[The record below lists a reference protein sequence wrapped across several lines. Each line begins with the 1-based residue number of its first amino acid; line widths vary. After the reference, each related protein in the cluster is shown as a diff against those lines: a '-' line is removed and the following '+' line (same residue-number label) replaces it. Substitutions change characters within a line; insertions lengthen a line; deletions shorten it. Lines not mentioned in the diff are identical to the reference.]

1 MLENSFGLIFFLKAP
16 RHNKSNIRSVYFRIT
31 VDGIPKEASTRR
43 QWDTERWNKKT
54 ERATGTKEDAKSLNF
69 FLDSLTAKIHEIKSE
84 IMYTGKPITSQKIM
98 DHVMGRI
105 TPRARV
111 LEEFQKH
118 NDEMKALIGN
128 GYTEATLE
136 RFNIT
141 KNHVTAF
148 IKFKY
153 NTSDF
158 EFADLN
164 FEFIKDFE
172 FYLRT
177 VRKCANNTT
186 LKYISNFK
194 KIVIRAID
202 KEIII
207 KDPFKNFKGKKTK
220 IVKKPISA
228 KELAELERREFS
240 TDRLNTVRDIF
251 VFQCYTGLAYID
263 AFQLQK
269 ADIKDGVDGN
279 QWILSERQKTNST
292 ARIPLLP
299 KAIEILEK
307 YKDHPVCIKRGT
319 VLPVSSNQKM
329 NEYLK
334 EIAALCGFPFTLN
347 THMARRTFGSTVTL
361 NNNVPINVVK
371 EMLGHSSVK
380 QTESYAITEQATIG
394 REMTL
399 LNKRLHPEKTEMSQE
414 DLTALIRLENEL
426 ELIKEKYKIPSS

>member
-1 MLENSFGLIFFLKAP
+1 MLEKSFGLIFFLKVP
-16 RHNKSNIRSVYFRIT
+16 RHGSNIRTVYFRIT
-31 VDGIPKEASTRR
+31 VDDIPKEASTRR
-43 QWDTERWNKKT
+43 QWDIERWNQKT
-54 ERATGTKEDAKSLNF
+54 ERAVGTKEDAKSLNF
-69 FLDSLTAKIHEIKSE
+69 FLDSLTTKIHEIKTK

-105 TPRARV
+105 TPRAQV

-141 KNHVTAF
+141 KNHVSAF
-148 IKFKY
+148 IKLKY
-153 NTSDF
+153 NASDF

-207 KDPFKNFKGKKTK
+207 KDPFKSFKGKKTK

-228 KELAELERREFS
+228 KELAELERHQFS

-263 AFQLQK
+263 VKQLTL
-269 ADIKDGVDGN
+269 DNISLGIDGDK
-279 QWILSERQKTNST
+279 WIFKNRQKTETTSK
-292 ARIPLLP
+292 IPLLP
-299 KAIEILEK
+299 VAQEIINK
-307 YKDHPVCIKRGT
+307 YAEHPICKNENRL
-319 VLPVSSNQKM
+319 LPILSNQKM
-329 NEYLK
+329 NAYLK
-334 EIAALCGFPFTLN
+334 EIADVCEINKDLTF
-347 THMARRTFGSTVTL
+347 HIARHTFATTVTL
-361 NNNVPINVVK
+361 SNGVPLETVSK
-371 EMLGHSSVK
+371 MLGHTNLKTTQHYAKILDKKISEDMMILKSKFASSVQIDK
-380 QTESYAITEQATIG
+380 KLGTV
-394 REMTL
+394 
-399 LNKRLHPEKTEMSQE
+399 
-414 DLTALIRLENEL
+414 
-426 ELIKEKYKIPSS
+426 

>member
-1 MLENSFGLIFFLKAP
+1 MLEKSFGLIFFLKVP
-16 RHNKSNIRSVYFRIT
+16 RHGSNIRTVYFRIT

-43 QWDTERWNKKT
+43 QWDIERWNQKT
-54 ERATGTKEDAKSLNF
+54 ERAVGTKEDAKSLNF
-69 FLDSLTAKIHEIKSE
+69 FLDSLTTKIHEIKTK

-105 TPRARV
+105 TPRAQV

-141 KNHVTAF
+141 KNHVSAF
-148 IKFKY
+148 IKLKY
-153 NTSDF
+153 NASDF

-207 KDPFKNFKGKKTK
+207 KDPFKSFKGKKTK

-228 KELAELERREFS
+228 KELAELERHQFS

-263 AFQLQK
+263 VKQLTL
-269 ADIKDGVDGN
+269 DNISLGIDGDK
-279 QWILSERQKTNST
+279 WIFKNRQKTETTSK
-292 ARIPLLP
+292 IPLLP
-299 KAIEILEK
+299 VAQEIINK
-307 YKDHPVCIKRGT
+307 YAEHPICKNENRL
-319 VLPVSSNQKM
+319 LPILSNQKM
-329 NEYLK
+329 NAYLK
-334 EIAALCGFPFTLN
+334 EIADVCEINKDLTF
-347 THMARRTFGSTVTL
+347 HIARHTFATTVTL
-361 NNNVPINVVK
+361 SNGVPLETVSK
-371 EMLGHSSVK
+371 MLGHTNLKTTQHYAKILDKKISEDMMILKSKFASSVQIDK
-380 QTESYAITEQATIG
+380 KLGTV
-394 REMTL
+394 
-399 LNKRLHPEKTEMSQE
+399 
-414 DLTALIRLENEL
+414 
-426 ELIKEKYKIPSS
+426 